1 MRQIRGKL
9 FVQINELMC
18 NTLVY
23 QPDIFSS
30 GGVSAPTFPPEL
42 SKYSR
47 RDREKK
53 KKVEQAI
60 ILVTMSDSA
69 PPDTMATEG
78 ILLNRAHDK
87 SGP

>member
-9 FVQINELMC
+9 FVQINELIC
-18 NTLVY
+18 STLVY
-23 QPDIFSS
+23 HIFSS
-30 GGVSAPTFPPEL
+30 GGVRAPTFPPEL

-47 RDREKK
+47 RDRKKK